1 MKYQFGITNKGTIWV
16 RQFSDNNRL
25 VSKRVLKGHTQY
37 DTAFDKS
44 GNALYALITN
54 HITDKQYAKIHKIKR
69 NAIEKFF
76 DKILHRPQ
84 IDVKKLPM
92 LDMNT
97 LRNQGGF
104 QNFVANMYEI
114 SSGYK
119 NSITDTIVQDI
130 KNEYLKQT
138 FR

>member
-1 MKYQFGITNKGTIWV
+1 
-16 RQFSDNNRL
+16 
-25 VSKRVLKGHTQY
+25 
-37 DTAFDKS
+37 
-44 GNALYALITN
+44 
-54 HITDKQYAKIHKIKR
+54 
-69 NAIEKFF
+69 
-76 DKILHRPQ
+76 
-84 IDVKKLPM
+84 M